1 MGFSATT
8 SITRSEF
15 GMNKYVP
22 NIGDKVEILIEG
34 EFTHSSK

>member
-8 SITRSEF
+8 NIIRSEF

-22 NIGDKVEILIEG
+22 SIGDQVEIMIEG
-34 EFTHSSK
+34 EFAHSGE